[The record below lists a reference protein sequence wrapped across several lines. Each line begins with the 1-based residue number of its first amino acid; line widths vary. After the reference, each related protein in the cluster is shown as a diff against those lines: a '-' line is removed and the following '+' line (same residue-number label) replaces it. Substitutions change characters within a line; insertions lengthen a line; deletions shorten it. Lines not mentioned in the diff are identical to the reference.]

1 MIRFHVAYGYDSEMT
16 GSEKAY
22 YEKYVRPSLKTFISY
37 RFEEIARQ
45 YFRNLKRNDVITIG
59 TYWYDKRKEKT
70 NGEFDVA
77 LETLDGYEI
86 YEAKYYESR
95 LRKSIIME
103 EIEKAT
109 RIEGLT
115 ISNFG
120 LISASGFEE
129 NNIPIKQISGEEM
142 YRQK

>member
-1 MIRFHVAYGYDSEMT
+1 M
-16 GSEKAY
+16 
-22 YEKYVRPSLKTFISY
+22 
-37 RFEEIARQ
+37 
-45 YFRNLKRNDVITIG
+45 
-59 TYWYDKRKEKT
+59 
-70 NGEFDVA
+70 
-77 LETLDGYEI
+77 ETLDGYEI

-129 NNIPIKQISGEEM
+129 NDIPIKQISGEEM
-142 YRQK
+142 YR